1 MSGILGFARGAL
13 RAGLRAARAVRARS
27 VIGVAVVAVLVAASR
42 HLRIGVPTE
51 HSIEVM
57 LIPPAKVPKVRAES
71 TIPKRLSTNIAVA
84 LAPPVLNSSL
94 QSGAASAPDGHGSAV
109 NWAAEAHRAL
119 RAFEIR
125 RDQPPSSA
133 ISVSSALDDWWP
145 GEHHAGDRFKTDSG
159 DWIVWINANCYQ
171 IASWHSNAMGASPP
185 RTVCPPQRRTP
196 RDD

>member
-1 MSGILGFARGAL
+1 MDEPNVWRKSRSIILLVVLAL
-13 RAGLRAARAVRARS
+13 HLT
-27 VIGVAVVAVLVAASR
+27 LVALLVAESR
-42 HLRIGVPTE
+42 TLSLAVPAE
-51 HSIEVM
+51 PSIEVT
-57 LIPPAKVPKVRAES
+57 LIPPVKAPKVRAEN
-71 TIPKRLSTNIAVA
+71 IRPERLSTNIAIA
-84 LAPPVLNSSL
+84 LAPPALNSSL
-94 QSGAASAPDGHGSAV
+94 QSGASSSPDGHGLAV

-145 GEHHAGDRFKTDSG
+145 GEHHAGDQFKTDSG

-185 RTVCPPQRRTP
+185 RTICPPQRRTP

>member
-1 MSGILGFARGAL
+1 MDDANARGKSRPIIFLVVLAL
-13 RAGLRAARAVRARS
+13 HLAML
-27 VIGVAVVAVLVAASR
+27 AVLLSASR
-42 HLRIGVPTE
+42 TLSVGLPTE

-57 LIPPAKVPKVRAES
+57 LIPPTKVPKVRAANTRPE
-71 TIPKRLSTNIAVA
+71 RLSTNIAIA

-94 QSGAASAPDGHGSAV
+94 QSGASSSPDGHGSAV

-133 ISVSSALDDWWP
+133 ISVSSSLDDWWP
-145 GEHHAGDRFKTDSG
+145 GEHRAGDQFKTDSG

-171 IASWHSNAMGASPP
+171 IASWHSNAIGASPP
-185 RTVCPPQRRTP
+185 RTICPPHRRAP

>member
-1 MSGILGFARGAL
+1 MDDANAWGQSRPIILFVVLAL
-13 RAGLRAARAVRARS
+13 HLA
-27 VIGVAVVAVLVAASR
+27 IVALLVAASR
-42 HLRIGVPTE
+42 TLSIGVPTE
-51 HSIEVM
+51 QSIEVV
-57 LIPPAKVPKVRAES
+57 LIPPTKVPKVRAEN
-71 TIPKRLSTNIAVA
+71 TRPERLSTNIAIA

-94 QSGAASAPDGHGSAV
+94 QSGASSSPDGRGSAV

-133 ISVSSALDDWWP
+133 ISVSSSLDDWWP
-145 GEHHAGDRFKTDSG
+145 GGHHAGDQFKTDSG

-171 IASWHSNAMGASPP
+171 IASWHSNAIGASPP
-185 RTVCPPQRRTP
+185 HTICPPHRRTS

>member
-1 MSGILGFARGAL
+1 MDDANVWGKSRPIIFLVVLALHLAILAL
-13 RAGLRAARAVRARS
+13 
-27 VIGVAVVAVLVAASR
+27 LVSASR
-42 HLRIGVPTE
+42 TLSVGVPSE

-57 LIPPAKVPKVRAES
+57 LVPPAKVPKVRAEN
-71 TIPKRLSTNIAVA
+71 TRPERLSTNIAIA

-94 QSGAASAPDGHGSAV
+94 QSGASSSPDGHGSAV

-133 ISVSSALDDWWP
+133 ISVSSSLDDWWP
-145 GEHHAGDRFKTDSG
+145 GEHRAGDQFKTDSG

-171 IASWHSNAMGASPP
+171 IASWHSNAIGASPP
-185 RTVCPPQRRTP
+185 RTICPPHRRTP

>member
-1 MSGILGFARGAL
+1 LRVHSAKDDANAWGKSRPTIFFVVLAL
-13 RAGLRAARAVRARS
+13 HIAIVALLVSASQTLS
-27 VIGVAVVAVLVAASR
+27 VGVS
-42 HLRIGVPTE
+42 TE

-57 LIPPAKVPKVRAES
+57 LVPPTKVPKVRAD
-71 TIPKRLSTNIAVA
+71 TRPARLSTNIAIA

-94 QSGAASAPDGHGSAV
+94 QSGASSSPDGHGSAV
-109 NWAAEAHRAL
+109 NWAAEAL

-133 ISVSSALDDWWP
+133 ISVSSSLDDWWP
-145 GEHHAGDRFKTDSG
+145 GEHHAGDHFKTDSG

-171 IASWHSNAMGASPP
+171 IASWHSNAIGASPP
-185 RTVCPPQRRTP
+185 LPICPARRSTS

>member
-1 MSGILGFARGAL
+1 MDDANPLGKSRPTIFFVVLALHLAILAL
-13 RAGLRAARAVRARS
+13 
-27 VIGVAVVAVLVAASR
+27 LVSASR
-42 HLRIGVPTE
+42 TLSVGVSTE

-57 LIPPAKVPKVRAES
+57 LIPPTKAPKVRAEN
-71 TIPKRLSTNIAVA
+71 TRPERLSTNIAIA
-84 LAPPVLNSSL
+84 LAPPALNSSL
-94 QSGAASAPDGHGSAV
+94 QSGASSSPDGHGSAV

-133 ISVSSALDDWWP
+133 ISVSSSLDDWWP
-145 GEHHAGDRFKTDSG
+145 GEHHAGDQFKTDSG

-171 IASWHSNAMGASPP
+171 IAGWHSNAMGASPP
-185 RTVCPPQRRTP
+185 RTICPPQRRRP

>member
-1 MSGILGFARGAL
+1 MDDANPLGKSRPIIFLVVLALHIAILAL
-13 RAGLRAARAVRARS
+13 
-27 VIGVAVVAVLVAASR
+27 LVSASR
-42 HLRIGVPTE
+42 TLRVGVSTE

-57 LIPPAKVPKVRAES
+57 LIPPAKVPQVRAEN
-71 TIPKRLSTNIAVA
+71 TRPERLSTNITIA
-84 LAPPVLNSSL
+84 LASPVLNSSL
-94 QSGAASAPDGHGSAV
+94 QSGASSSPDGRGSPV

-133 ISVSSALDDWWP
+133 ISVSSSLDDWWP
-145 GEHHAGDRFKTDSG
+145 GEHHAGDQFKTDSG

>member
-1 MSGILGFARGAL
+1 MDDANAWGKSRPIILFVVLAL
-13 RAGLRAARAVRARS
+13 HLA
-27 VIGVAVVAVLVAASR
+27 IVALLVAASR
-42 HLRIGVPTE
+42 TLTVGVSKE

-57 LIPPAKVPKVRAES
+57 LIPPTKVPKVRAENAR
-71 TIPKRLSTNIAVA
+71 PQRLSTNIAIA

-94 QSGAASAPDGHGSAV
+94 QSGPSFSPDGRGSAV

-133 ISVSSALDDWWP
+133 ISVSSSLDDWWP
-145 GEHHAGDRFKTDSG
+145 GEHHVGDQFKTDSG

-171 IASWHSNAMGASPP
+171 IASWHSNAMSASPA
-185 RTVCPPQRRTP
+185 RTICPPQRRAP

>member
-1 MSGILGFARGAL
+1 LRVHSAKDDANAWGKSRPTIFFVVLAL
-13 RAGLRAARAVRARS
+13 HIAIVALLVSASQTLS
-27 VIGVAVVAVLVAASR
+27 VGVS
-42 HLRIGVPTE
+42 TE

-57 LIPPAKVPKVRAES
+57 LV
-71 TIPKRLSTNIAVA
+71 NIAIA

-94 QSGAASAPDGHGSAV
+94 QSGASSSPDGHGSAV
-109 NWAAEAHRAL
+109 NWAAEAL

-133 ISVSSALDDWWP
+133 ISVSSSLDDWWP
-145 GEHHAGDRFKTDSG
+145 GEHHAGDHFKTDSG

-171 IASWHSNAMGASPP
+171 IASWHSNAIGASPP
-185 RTVCPPQRRTP
+185 LPICPARRSTS

>member
-1 MSGILGFARGAL
+1 MNGANVRGKSRPIILLVVLAL
-13 RAGLRAARAVRARS
+13 HLG
-27 VIGVAVVAVLVAASR
+27 VIALLAAASR
-42 HLRIGVPTE
+42 TLSILPSTE

-57 LIPPAKVPKVRAES
+57 LIPPAKAPRVRAEN
-71 TIPKRLSTNIAVA
+71 TRPQRLSTNIAPA
-84 LAPPVLNSSL
+84 LAPPMLNSSL
-94 QSGAASAPDGHGSAV
+94 DSGPSSAPDGHGSAV
-109 NWAAEAHRAL
+109 NWTAEAHRAL

-133 ISVSSALDDWWP
+133 ISVSSGLDDWWP
-145 GEHHAGDRFKTDSG
+145 GEHHAGEQFKTESG

-185 RTVCPPQRRTP
+185 RTICPPRRRTA

>member
-1 MSGILGFARGAL
+1 MDDANAWGKSRVIVFFVVLALHLAILAL
-13 RAGLRAARAVRARS
+13 LAT
-27 VIGVAVVAVLVAASR
+27 ASR
-42 HLRIGVPTE
+42 TLSIVVPTE

-57 LIPPAKVPKVRAES
+57 LIPPTKVPKVRFEE
-71 TIPKRLSTNIAVA
+71 TRPQRLSTNIAIA

-94 QSGAASAPDGHGSAV
+94 QSGASSAPDGRGSAV

-145 GEHHAGDRFKTDSG
+145 GEHHAGDQFKTDSG

-171 IASWHSNAMGASPP
+171 IASWHSNVMGASPP
-185 RTVCPPQRRTP
+185 RTICPPQRRTP
-196 RDD
+196 RND

>member
-1 MSGILGFARGAL
+1 MDEANARRKSRPIIFLVVLAL
-13 RAGLRAARAVRARS
+13 HL
-27 VIGVAVVAVLVAASR
+27 AVLALLVSASR
-42 HLRIGVPTE
+42 TLSVGVPAE
-51 HSIEVM
+51 HSIEVL
-57 LIPPAKVPKVRAES
+57 LIPPTKVPKVRAEN
-71 TIPKRLSTNIAVA
+71 TRPERLSTNIAIA

-94 QSGAASAPDGHGSAV
+94 QSGASSSPDGHGSAV

-133 ISVSSALDDWWP
+133 ISVSSSLDDWWP
-145 GEHHAGDRFKTDSG
+145 GEHHAGDQFKTDSG

-185 RTVCPPQRRTP
+185 RTVCLPQRRRP

>member
-1 MSGILGFARGAL
+1 MDDANVWRKSRPIILLVVLALHGAIL
-13 RAGLRAARAVRARS
+13 AL
-27 VIGVAVVAVLVAASR
+27 LVAASR
-42 HLRIGVPTE
+42 TVNIALPTE

-57 LIPPAKVPKVRAES
+57 LIPPTKVPKVRAEN
-71 TIPKRLSTNIAVA
+71 TRRERLSTNIAIA

-94 QSGAASAPDGHGSAV
+94 QSGASSSPDGHGSAV

-133 ISVSSALDDWWP
+133 ISVSSSLDDWWP
-145 GEHHAGDRFKTDSG
+145 GEHRAGDQFKTDSG

-171 IASWHSNAMGASPP
+171 IASWHSNAMSASPP
-185 RTVCPPQRRTP
+185 LTICPARRQ
-196 RDD
+196 

>member
-1 MSGILGFARGAL
+1 MDDANISGKSRPVILIVVLAL
-13 RAGLRAARAVRARS
+13 HLAILAL
-27 VIGVAVVAVLVAASR
+27 LVAASR
-42 HLRIGVPTE
+42 TVSIAVPAE
-51 HSIEVM
+51 HSIEMM
-57 LIPPAKVPKVRAES
+57 LLPPVKVHRVRAEN
-71 TIPKRLSTNIAVA
+71 TRPERLSTNIAIG

-94 QSGAASAPDGHGSAV
+94 QSGSSSSPDGHGSAV

-133 ISVSSALDDWWP
+133 ISVSTSMDDWWP
-145 GEHHAGDRFKTDSG
+145 GEHHAGDQFKTDSG

-185 RTVCPPQRRTP
+185 RTICPPQRRTP

>member
-1 MSGILGFARGAL
+1 MDDANAWGKSRATILFVVLAFHLAIVAL
-13 RAGLRAARAVRARS
+13 
-27 VIGVAVVAVLVAASR
+27 LVSASR
-42 HLRIGVPTE
+42 TLSVGVPTE

-57 LIPPAKVPKVRAES
+57 LIPPTKVPKVRAEN
-71 TIPKRLSTNIAVA
+71 TRPERLSTNIAIA

-94 QSGAASAPDGHGSAV
+94 QSGASSSPDGHGSAV

-133 ISVSSALDDWWP
+133 ISVSSSLDDWWP
-145 GEHHAGDRFKTDSG
+145 GEHHAGDQFKTDSG

-185 RTVCPPQRRTP
+185 RTICPPQRRTP

>member
-1 MSGILGFARGAL
+1 MDDANPLGKSRPIIFFVVLAL
-13 RAGLRAARAVRARS
+13 HLA
-27 VIGVAVVAVLVAASR
+27 IVAVLVAASR
-42 HLRIGVPTE
+42 HLSIGVPTE

-57 LIPPAKVPKVRAES
+57 LIPPAKVPKVRAEN
-71 TIPKRLSTNIAVA
+71 THPERLSTNVAVA
-84 LAPPVLNSSL
+84 LAPPAFNSSL
-94 QSGAASAPDGHGSAV
+94 QSGAASSPDGHGSAV

-145 GEHHAGDRFKTDSG
+145 GVHHAGDQFKTDSG

>member
-1 MSGILGFARGAL
+1 MDDANARGKSRPIILFVVLAL
-13 RAGLRAARAVRARS
+13 HLA
-27 VIGVAVVAVLVAASR
+27 IVALLVAASR
-42 HLRIGVPTE
+42 TLSVGVSTE
-51 HSIEVM
+51 YPIEVM
-57 LIPPAKVPKVRAES
+57 LIPPTKVPKVRAENAR
-71 TIPKRLSTNIAVA
+71 PERLSTNIAIA

-94 QSGAASAPDGHGSAV
+94 QSGPASSPDGHGSAV

-133 ISVSSALDDWWP
+133 ISVSSSLHDWWP
-145 GEHHAGDRFKTDSG
+145 GEHRAGDQFKTESG

-171 IASWHSNAMGASPP
+171 IASWRSNAMAASPP
-185 RTVCPPQRRTP
+185 RTICPPQRRTP

>member
-1 MSGILGFARGAL
+1 MDDANARGKSRPITFFVVLAL
-13 RAGLRAARAVRARS
+13 HLAILAL
-27 VIGVAVVAVLVAASR
+27 LVAASR
-42 HLRIGVPTE
+42 TLRIVESTE

-57 LIPPAKVPKVRAES
+57 LIPPTKAPKVRAEN
-71 TIPKRLSTNIAVA
+71 TRPQRLSTNIAIA

-94 QSGAASAPDGHGSAV
+94 QSGASSSADGRGSAV

-133 ISVSSALDDWWP
+133 ISVSSPLDDWLP
-145 GEHHAGDRFKTDSG
+145 GEHHAGDQFKTDSG

-185 RTVCPPQRRTP
+185 RTICPPQRRTP